1 MSTPPAAAE
10 SSIYLKFKEADQNE
24 KSYQKQDAIFVG
36 SKRVLGAKKSK
47 KVINL
52 VFYIKKIIYNMNNNH
67 NNLLLE
73 YEILQKYRS
82 WFQNTKRSNR
92 R

>member
-1 MSTPPAAAE
+1 MSTPAAAE

-47 KVINL
+47 KVIN
-52 VFYIKKIIYNMNNNH
+52 YNI
-67 NNLLLE
+67 LL
-73 YEILQKYRS
+73 
-82 WFQNTKRSNR
+82 
-92 R
+92 